1 MATDQEIRD
10 EGYKFIPPQY
20 YLQSSFVLPQTE
32 EDDQVTE
39 SVGIPY
45 THAFTHSTGDGP
57 GQVPLGLTYDPNAVA
72 ATQAASVNT
81 PFQTYTSSLSAPRGP
96 EIVME
101 NLQKFEDQDLI
112 DKAREYNPGKYD
124 KFTDREMFDLG
135 IKVGNH
141 PLDNPTYE
149 TSVIPGQTLA
159 SAFTA
164 DGSNTVKTLED
175 EDDKGWFSSLFS
187 STPKV
192 KGTLGTRLKN
202 RPKLP
207 LPSSWF
213 AWTRNPLNPFS
224 PNYNPKFEH
233 QLNYLEMQDNIGR
246 DQASGLLKYGPNTVL
261 RGQNV
266 MSLFGSNDPEE
277 QLQKYIDKMLTRETK
292 AMAKGRQLTAF
303 QQKQLQKA
311 RDELSGIKEGGGG
324 NVEHTPTSSKS
335 TYSAEERGSGGEA
348 KDWGKT
354 ETRESSGWES
364 SPFEKGGLVN
374 FFKYGGLAGIL

>member
-72 ATQAASVNT
+72 ATQAASVNNLLQAKGDPIHIKGYEHPASGTEMHGYPTRTFSSVSEGT
-81 PFQTYTSSLSAPRGP
+81 PAISEAKFPPGIMQIANYDEVFGP
-96 EIVME
+96 KTVV
-101 NLQKFEDQDLI
+101 DSVT
-112 DKAREYNPGKYD
+112 GK
-124 KFTDREMFDLG
+124 TR
-135 IKVGNH
+135 
-141 PLDNPTYE
+141 
-149 TSVIPGQTLA
+149 TLA
-159 SAFTA
+159 APERFSFPEEEEKE
-164 DGSNTVKTLED
+164 S
-175 EDDKGWFSSLFS
+175 WFSSLFS

-324 NVEHTPTSSKS
+324 NVEHTPTSSQS

>member
-72 ATQAASVNT
+72 ATQAASVNNLLQAKGDPIHIKGYEHPASGTEMHGYPTRTFSSVSEGT
-81 PFQTYTSSLSAPRGP
+81 PAISEAKFPPGIMQIANYDEVFGP
-96 EIVME
+96 KTVV
-101 NLQKFEDQDLI
+101 DSVT
-112 DKAREYNPGKYD
+112 GK
-124 KFTDREMFDLG
+124 TR
-135 IKVGNH
+135 
-141 PLDNPTYE
+141 
-149 TSVIPGQTLA
+149 TLA
-159 SAFTA
+159 APERFSFPEEEEKE
-164 DGSNTVKTLED
+164 S
-175 EDDKGWFSSLFS
+175 WFSSLFS